1 LFVGHLF
8 SGHLPSVC
16 LCGHPYCKTFNM
28 LGFELCYSQR
38 EYYFVIQ
45 SACNVLMY
53 PSII

>member
-1 LFVGHLF
+1 LF

-16 LCGHPYCKTFNM
+16 LCGHLYCKASNM
-28 LGFELCYSQR
+28 LGFELCYSQH

-53 PSII
+53 PAII